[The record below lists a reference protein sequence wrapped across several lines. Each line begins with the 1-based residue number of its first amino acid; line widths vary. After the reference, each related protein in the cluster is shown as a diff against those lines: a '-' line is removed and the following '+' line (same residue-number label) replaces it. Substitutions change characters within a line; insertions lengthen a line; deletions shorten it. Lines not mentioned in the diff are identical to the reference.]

1 MSFRDELEAQ
11 SEAWVDEGL
20 ISGDQRQA
28 ILARTPEAE
37 SVWSSRLVPGLAI
50 FGAVVV
56 VLGLIL
62 LVSANWDEIPLGVK
76 LAAGIALLATVQAV
90 GYWLAFGPLSRRNTG
105 LAIMLV
111 GAGIFLGDLALVA
124 QQYNVEE
131 NPSRLILVTW
141 LLGLAALPYLF
152 RSRVFA
158 LAGAAVL
165 VAGLAAEAGHDR
177 SPIDVEW
184 LAGILMFVAVGLGVA
199 AIGAAHRLTRY
210 ASLAPPIEA
219 TGIVVAGALLYQL
232 GFYRH
237 FVDSFDSEV
246 AWETASAPWLLIG
259 VPAVITLGVATAWL
273 LRSGAQLSRR
283 EDWPVAAAAI
293 AALALI
299 AYVTLVLIS
308 PREADEDEFI
318 VWTVGFWIA
327 ELVLPAVVIWLGV
340 VTNRSWW
347 TNVALL
353 YLGLFVITRYFDT
366 FGDYTQTGV
375 LFVGAGL
382 LLLLVAF
389 ALERSRRVLAE
400 LSEREA

>member
-1 MSFRDELEAQ
+1 MSFRDELESQ

-20 ISGDQRQA
+20 ISGEQRQA

-37 SVWSSRLVPGLAI
+37 SAWSSRLVPGLAI

-62 LVSANWDEIPLGVK
+62 VVSANWDEIPLGVK
-76 LAAGIALLATVQAV
+76 LVGGVALLAAVQAT
-90 GYWLAFGPLSRRNTG
+90 GYWVAFGPLSRRNTG
-105 LAIMLV
+105 IAIMLV
-111 GAGIFLGDLALVA
+111 GAGILLADLALVA

-131 NPSRLILVTW
+131 NPSRLILVAW

-152 RSRVFA
+152 HSRVFA
-158 LAGAAVL
+158 LASAAVL
-165 VAGLAAEAGHDR
+165 VGGLAVEAGHDR
-177 SPIDVEW
+177 SPIDVDP

-199 AIGAAHRLTRY
+199 AIGAGHRLTRY
-210 ASLAPPIEA
+210 ASLATPIEA
-219 TGIVVAGALLYQL
+219 VGIVLAGALLYTL

-237 FVDSFDSEV
+237 FVDAFDSNV
-246 AWETASAPWLLIG
+246 AWGTASAPWLLVG
-259 VPAVITLGVATAWL
+259 VPAAIVLGVAAVWL
-273 LRSGAQLSRR
+273 QRSGGRLVRR
-283 EDWPVAAAAI
+283 EDWPIGAAAVAA
-293 AALALI
+293 LVMV
-299 AYVTLVLIS
+299 AYVTTVLIS
-308 PREADEDEFI
+308 PRESDEEEFI
-318 VWTVGFWIA
+318 IWTVGFWIA
-327 ELVLPAVVIWLGV
+327 ELALPAAVIWLGV
-340 VTNRSWW
+340 TTNRSWW

-382 LLLLVAF
+382 LLLVVAF
-389 ALERSRRVLAE
+389 VLERSRRALAE